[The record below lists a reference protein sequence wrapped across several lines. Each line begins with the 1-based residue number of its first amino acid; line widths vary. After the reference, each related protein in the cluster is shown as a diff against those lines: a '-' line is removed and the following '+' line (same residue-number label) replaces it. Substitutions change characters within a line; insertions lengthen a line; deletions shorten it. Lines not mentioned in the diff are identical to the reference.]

1 MLTMLRLGGV
11 AQLDDSGLSF
21 RYQIND
27 EGDAVIRRR
36 LAALAALTALFGA
49 SGVHAAEPDPIGDLI
64 MSVFTGS
71 VPGSPG
77 YKLKATL
84 YHAGARGV
92 GSLDSLGC
100 KVVAMR
106 TAAVDKNLIPRRTV
120 LFIKE
125 TVGLPMPNGE
135 KHDGYWY
142 ASDVGGA
149 IKGERID
156 LYTGHGGASM
166 KPMMPLN
173 LSKLSAVKVGEFK
186 GCPPK

>member
-1 MLTMLRLGGV
+1 M
-11 AQLDDSGLSF
+11 
-21 RYQIND
+21 
-27 EGDAVIRRR
+27 RRR
-36 LAALAALTALFGA
+36 LAALAAAIPLIAIA
-49 SGVHAAEPDPIGDLI
+49 SNAQAATNDPIGDLI
-64 MSVFTGS
+64 VSALTGS
-71 VPGSPG
+71 SPGSPG

-84 YHAGARGV
+84 YHAGAKGV
-92 GSLDSLGC
+92 GALDSLGC

-106 TAAVDKNLIPRRTV
+106 TAAIDKNLIPRRTV

-125 TVGLPMPNGE
+125 TVGLPMPDGS

-156 LYTGHGGASM
+156 LYTGHGKASM

-173 LSKLSAVKVGEFK
+173 LSRLTVTKVGQFK
-186 GCPPK
+186 GCPPS